1 MLLEEST
8 NSTGLA
14 VGIVLTLV
22 IVFSL
27 NALLVILPIYKRR
40 RQATKLSTTV
50 NTVEIQNLQS
60 LAEPSR
66 NDQVCIS

>member
-14 VGIVLTLV
+14 VGIVLTLA
-22 IVFSL
+22 IVFIL

-40 RQATKLSTTV
+40 RQTTKLSTTV
-50 NTVEIQNLQS
+50 NTVEMQNQS

>member
-14 VGIVLTLV
+14 VGIVLTLA

-50 NTVEIQNLQS
+50 NTVEMQNQS

>member
-8 NSTGLA
+8 HSTGLA
-14 VGIVLTLV
+14 VGIVLTLA
-22 IVFSL
+22 IVLIL

-40 RQATKLSTTV
+40 RQATKLSTTI
-50 NTVEIQNLQS
+50 NMVEMQNQS